1 MQGNWDAKSV
11 KDKDVRG
18 VLVAG
23 LRDDH
28 RQVPGSA
35 LIAEELGLRGG
46 MVRVD
51 VAVVNDDALTG
62 FEIKSA
68 ADTLRRFPRQ
78 VEVYS
83 KVLDYASAV
92 VADTHLEHVR
102 AMLPPWWGCRVVRA
116 GVTGELRIDEVCAA
130 APNPG
135 LDPYSLATLLWRD
148 EVVDAL
154 QSRDALTGVASKPNR
169 VLWGRLVEV
178 LDVDELRAL
187 VRDRLRS
194 RTRWRQHRLS
204 VGTAIVE
211 PELKG
216 RASA

>member
-1 MQGNWDAKSV
+1 M
-11 KDKDVRG
+11 KDKDVRD
-18 VLVAG
+18 VLMAE
-23 LRDDH
+23 LRDAHH
-28 RQVPGSA
+28 RGPSA
-35 LIAEELGLRGG
+35 SLIVEELGLLRK
-46 MVRVD
+46 VRVD
-51 VAVVNDDALTG
+51 VAVVDDDALSG

-92 VADTHLEHVR
+92 VADNHLEHVR
-102 AMLPPWWGCRVVRA
+102 AVLPPWWGCHVVRTDLIGA
-116 GVTGELRIDEVCAA
+116 LRIDEICQA

-135 LDPYSLATLLWRD
+135 VDPHSVATLLWRD
-148 EVVDAL
+148 EVVAAL
-154 QSRDALTGVASKPNR
+154 QSRDALKGVSSKPKW
-169 VLWGRLVEV
+169 VLWDRLVEV

-187 VRDRLRS
+187 VRDRLRA
-194 RTRWRQHRLS
+194 RTRWRQHRVS
-204 VGTAIVE
+204 VGTAIVG

>member
-1 MQGNWDAKSV
+1 M
-11 KDKDVRG
+11 KDKDVRD
-18 VLVAG
+18 VLVAQ

-28 RQVPGSA
+28 GQGSA
-35 LIAEELGLRGG
+35 LIVEELGLRGG

-51 VAVVNDDALTG
+51 VAVVDDNALSG

-78 VEVYS
+78 IEVYS
-83 KVLDYASAV
+83 KVLDYANAV
-92 VADTHLEHVR
+92 VADTHLEHVQ
-102 AMLPPWWGCRVVRA
+102 AVLPRWWGCQVVYTDA
-116 GVTGELRIDEVCAA
+116 GGGLRFDEICPA

-154 QSRDALTGVASKPNR
+154 QARDALTGVVSKPNR

-187 VRDRLRS
+187 VRDRLRA
-194 RTRWRQHRLS
+194 RTRWRQHRVS
-204 VGTAIVE
+204 VASEKIVGRG
-211 PELKG
+211 LKG

>member
-1 MQGNWDAKSV
+1 M
-11 KDKDVRG
+11 KDKDIRG
-18 VLVAG
+18 VLMTA
-23 LRDDH
+23 LREDH
-28 RQVPGSA
+28 RHGTGSA
-35 LIAEELGLRGG
+35 LIVEELGLIGL
-46 MVRVD
+46 VRVD
-51 VAVVNDDALTG
+51 VAVVDDYALSG

-92 VADTHLEHVR
+92 VADIHLEHVR
-102 AMLPPWWGCRVVRA
+102 AVLPPWWGCRVVR
-116 GVTGELRIDEVCAA
+116 TGANSELRIDEICAA

-135 LDPYSLATLLWRD
+135 LNPYSLATLLWRD

-154 QSRDALTGVASKPNR
+154 QSRDALTGVASKPKR

-178 LDVDELRAL
+178 LDVEELRVL
-187 VRDRLRS
+187 VRDRLRA
-194 RTRWRQHRLS
+194 RTRRRQHRLS

-211 PELKG
+211 PGLKG
-216 RASA
+216 RASV

>member
-1 MQGNWDAKSV
+1 M
-11 KDKDVRG
+11 KDKDVRD
-18 VLVAG
+18 VLVSE

-28 RQVPGSA
+28 GQGLGSA
-35 LIAEELGLRGG
+35 LIVEELGLRGG

-51 VAVVNDDALTG
+51 VAVVDDDALSG

-78 VEVYS
+78 IEVYS

-92 VADTHLEHVR
+92 VADTHLEHVQ
-102 AMLPPWWGCRVVRA
+102 AVLPPWWGCQVVYTDA
-116 GVTGELRIDEVCAA
+116 GGGLRFDEICPA

-154 QSRDALTGVASKPNR
+154 QARDALTGVVSKPNR

-187 VRDRLRS
+187 VRDRLRA
-194 RTRWRQHRLS
+194 RTRWRQHRVS
-204 VGTAIVE
+204 VASEKIVGRG
-211 PELKG
+211 LKG